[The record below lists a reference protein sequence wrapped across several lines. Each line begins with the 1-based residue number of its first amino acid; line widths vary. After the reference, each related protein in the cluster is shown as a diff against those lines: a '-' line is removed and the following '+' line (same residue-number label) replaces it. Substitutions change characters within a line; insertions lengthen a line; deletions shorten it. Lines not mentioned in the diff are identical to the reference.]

1 MDATVIREY
10 YKSALYALSLGTPR
24 GVIQYGELVFAE
36 EDNFEAAEGFK
47 KALEDTEGKVFNCR
61 LMLPDGYEIQPLF
74 TEEDTEDFY
83 NDDSNFYDYNDEDE

>member
-1 MDATVIREY
+1 MDEVVIREY

-47 KALEDTEGKVFNCR
+47 KALADTEGKAFNCR
-61 LMLPDGYEIQPLF
+61 LTLPDGYEIQPLF
-74 TEEDTEDFY
+74 TEEDEEGYFDI
-83 NDDSNFYDYNDEDE
+83 NDYDEDE

>member
-1 MDATVIREY
+1 MDEVVIREY
-10 YKSALYALSLGTPR
+10 YKSALFALSLGTPR

-47 KALEDTEGKVFNCR
+47 KALADTEGKVFNCR
-61 LMLPDGYEIQPLF
+61 LTLPDGYEIQPLF

-83 NDDSNFYDYNDEDE
+83 NDDNNFYDYDEDE